1 MSLIVNSFCKLCD
14 MNFLTEEEFSL
25 HSCIEIK
32 QENHDLKVQ
41 QNFKIFDNNSDL
53 DLSEEFLTM
62 ILKQVDVLCYIIN
75 NGDPNIQRTVK
86 VIQVLNNAI
95 NCYKNKINEEDI
107 IENKKYFDDNYE
119 EVSGSEN
126 ESNEYGDKDI
136 DYAPPK
142 EILKRKP
149 MKKKTSDNTKVPFIY
164 YVYKHLLGEG

>member
-1 MSLIVNSFCKLCD
+1 

-86 VIQVLNNAI
+86 VIQV
-95 NCYKNKINEEDI
+95 
-107 IENKKYFDDNYE
+107 
-119 EVSGSEN
+119 
-126 ESNEYGDKDI
+126 
-136 DYAPPK
+136 
-142 EILKRKP
+142 
-149 MKKKTSDNTKVPFIY
+149 
-164 YVYKHLLGEG
+164 

>member
-95 NCYKNKINEEDI
+95 NCYKNKVNEQDI
-107 IENKKYFDDNYE
+107 IENKEYFDNYE

-126 ESNEYGDKDI
+126 ESNEYGDKDT
-136 DYAPPK
+136 DYHPPK
-142 EILKRKP
+142 ELLKRKP
-149 MKKKTSDNTKVPFIY
+149 MKKKTNDKVEKI
-164 YVYKHLLGEG
+164 